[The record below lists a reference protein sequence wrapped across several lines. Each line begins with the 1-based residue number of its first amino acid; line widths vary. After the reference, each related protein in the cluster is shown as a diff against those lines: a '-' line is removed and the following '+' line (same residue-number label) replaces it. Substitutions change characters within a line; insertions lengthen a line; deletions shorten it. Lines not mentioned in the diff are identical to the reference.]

1 LARPSRGILG
11 HLFPWLK
18 VTVNEYIDYLCDLIA
33 AEPDNER
40 QLMLVKLLEFQ
51 LSQTTLQMQ
60 NRVTQFL
67 RKIPKDIRAA

>member
-1 LARPSRGILG
+1 M
-11 HLFPWLK
+11 
-18 VTVNEYIDYLCDLIA
+18 NEYIDYLCDLIA

-67 RKIPKDIRAA
+67 RKIPKDDHSGSLTSHHFVQIF